1 LDSGTPGCPGNPFA
15 PAEVDDE
22 VPVAA
27 FEGSLIFAPEPPELL
42 ESEDFE
48 LDAPELPVEEPEL
61 EGLLVPI
68 LPQAA
73 RAKTHAKGM
82 IQFFMKN
89 SLKERKETAYH
100 FSTAVKCI
108 TGAMNRKNP

>member
-1 LDSGTPGCPGNPFA
+1 LLLEGLGIGPLLLGRFEAGTSGCPGNPFA
-15 PAEVDDE
+15 AGEVADVDGVE
-22 VPVAA
+22 
-27 FEGSLIFAPEPPELL
+27 LEPPALL

-48 LDAPELPVEEPEL
+48 LDAPELLAEEPEL
-61 EGLLVPI
+61 AGLLVPM

-89 SLKERKETAYH
+89 SLKEIKETA
-100 FSTAVKCI
+100 
-108 TGAMNRKNP
+108 